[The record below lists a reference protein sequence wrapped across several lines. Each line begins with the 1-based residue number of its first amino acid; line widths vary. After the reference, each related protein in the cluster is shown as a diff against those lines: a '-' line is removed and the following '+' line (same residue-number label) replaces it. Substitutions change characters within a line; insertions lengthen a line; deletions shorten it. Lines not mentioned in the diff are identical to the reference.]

1 MLQPA
6 EVRRRLR
13 QAAVADPRA
22 AAELQA
28 GEAAAVTGHRHQAG
42 VADLRQHGEREA
54 LQVRVAHH
62 LRGRGHGGLG

>member
-1 MLQPA
+1 MLQSV

-22 AAELQA
+22 VAERQA
-28 GEAAAVTGHRHQAG
+28 GEAAAVTGHGHQTG

-54 LQVRVAHH
+54 LQVWVTHH
-62 LRGRGHGGLG
+62 LEGEEPRQI